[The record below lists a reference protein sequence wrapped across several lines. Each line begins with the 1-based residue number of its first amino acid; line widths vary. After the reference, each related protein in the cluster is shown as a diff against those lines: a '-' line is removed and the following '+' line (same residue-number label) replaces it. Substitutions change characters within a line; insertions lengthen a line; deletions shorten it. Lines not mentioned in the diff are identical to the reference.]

1 MLAIVRHIV
10 KVYETSAMNPEEIY
24 IKREEGEIPTQVY
37 PHFPIIKERAVYT
50 RDCNI
55 QDKKQRKES
64 CQKEFPS
71 HSKLTPGLYLVTCGC
86 KNHICYGFSMM
97 TSGESPSMLF
107 NLVMTRFEANYNPQI
122 IYDASCLAKEYG
134 YNRELRRFMSL
145 AICTDKFHEC
155 NHTRC
160 SDAFK
165 SSIYS
170 SLESINT
177 EACEQT
183 NHVLR
188 KVANSTTFMSPKLY
202 LRAITLFLA
211 EMNYSANQKK

>member
-1 MLAIVRHIV
+1 MNLVIYQIGWWIRHLIRWRLLWSTP
-10 KVYETSAMNPEEIY
+10 KLSLLTNKYLPKNP
-24 IKREEGEIPTQVY
+24 V
-37 PHFPIIKERAVYT
+37 F
-50 RDCNI
+50 
-55 QDKKQRKES
+55 S
-64 CQKEFPS
+64 CR
-71 HSKLTPGLYLVTCGC
+71 C
-86 KNHICYGFSMM
+86 KNHVCYGFSMM
-97 TSGESPSMLF
+97 ISGESPSMLF
-107 NLVMTRFEANYNPQI
+107 DLVMTRFEANYNPQI

-165 SSIYS
+165 SSEYR
-170 SLESINT
+170 SLKNINT

-188 KVANSTTFMSPKLY
+188 KLAHSTTFMTPKMY
-202 LRAITLFLA
+202 LRAITLFIA
-211 EMNYSANQKK
+211 DMNNYANRKKWMFHMFCQCKKLIMFL

>member
-1 MLAIVRHIV
+1 MRWQVKNWEDFIWWLADVKTIFAMGFQWWRQV
-10 KVYETSAMNPEEIY
+10 KV
-24 IKREEGEIPTQVY
+24 RQ
-37 PHFPIIKERAVYT
+37 
-50 RDCNI
+50 C
-55 QDKKQRKES
+55 
-64 CQKEFPS
+64 C
-71 HSKLTPGLYLVTCGC
+71 LTWLWPDLRQTTT
-86 KNHICYGFSMM
+86 H
-97 TSGESPSMLF
+97 
-107 NLVMTRFEANYNPQI
+107 AQI

-211 EMNYSANQKK
+211 EMNYSANQKKWFFCLFVVIIIVQIIKA

>member
-1 MLAIVRHIV
+1 MVMISVMKLVIHKIWWQIMWPFCS
-10 KVYETSAMNPEEIY
+10 KILWFCTKEDCLTHEIM
-24 IKREEGEIPTQVY
+24 RQC
-37 PHFPIIKERAVYT
+37 A
-50 RDCNI
+50 
-55 QDKKQRKES
+55 Q
-64 CQKEFPS
+64 
-71 HSKLTPGLYLVTCGC
+71 
-86 KNHICYGFSMM
+86 
-97 TSGESPSMLF
+97 
-107 NLVMTRFEANYNPQI
+107 
-122 IYDASCLAKEYG
+122 ASKEYG

-155 NHTRC
+155 NHKRC

-183 NHVLR
+183 NSVLR

-211 EMNYSANQKK
+211 EMNYSANQKKWFFCLFVVIIIVQIIKA